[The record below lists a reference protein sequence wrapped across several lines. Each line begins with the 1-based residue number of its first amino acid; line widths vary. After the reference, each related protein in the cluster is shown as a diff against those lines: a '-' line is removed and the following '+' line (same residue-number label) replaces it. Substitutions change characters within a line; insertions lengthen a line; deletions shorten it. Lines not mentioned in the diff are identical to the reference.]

1 MFTLLIPSVFLL
13 NLEVL
18 DVKQAIKFMI
28 ISTMAFA
35 CMNGI
40 VKYLTHFSAF
50 QIVFFRSVGSL
61 FFTLGFLLKSNI
73 PILGNNRK
81 LLVLRG
87 LVGVTSMT
95 LFFMSTKY
103 LPIGTAVS
111 LRYMA
116 PIFAA
121 IFAIY
126 FLKEKIKR
134 FQWLFFVMAFVGV
147 LVLKGFDTQLD
158 SYGLILVFISAIFS
172 GLVYIVISK
181 IGKGDHP
188 VVVVNYFMVVSAI
201 VGGIL
206 SINNWTNPVGKEW
219 LMLFGL
225 GIFGYFGQVYMTK
238 AFQIASTNQVAP
250 LKYLEVIF
258 TLLLGV
264 LIFSEVYTIYSLL
277 GIALI
282 ICGLILNAAY
292 KGKK

>member
-1 MFTLLIPSVFLL
+1 ML
-13 NLEVL
+13 
-18 DVKQAIKFMI
+18 
-28 ISTMAFA
+28 ISTLAFA
-35 CMNGI
+35 CMNAI
-40 VKYLTHFSAF
+40 VKHLTHINAF
-50 QIVFFRSVGSL
+50 QIVFFRSVSSL
-61 FFTLGFLLKSNI
+61 FFTFGFLLKNKI
-73 PILGNNRK
+73 PLLGNKRK

-121 IFAIY
+121 VFAIF
-126 FLKEKIKR
+126 FLKEHIKPL
-134 FQWLFFVMAFVGV
+134 QWLFFTMAFAGV
-147 LVLKGFDTQLD
+147 LILKGFDSDLNA
-158 SYGLILVFISAIFS
+158 YGLILIIISAVFS

-188 VVVVNYFMVVSAI
+188 VVVVNYFMVISTVL
-201 VGGIL
+201 GGLL
-206 SINNWTNPVGKEW
+206 SINNWINPQGMEW
-219 LMLFGL
+219 LMLGSLGL
-225 GIFGYFGQVYMTK
+225 FGYFGQVYMTK

-264 LIFSEVYTIYSLL
+264 LLFSEVYTLYSLL
-277 GIALI
+277 GIAMI
-282 ICGLILNAAY
+282 ICGLVLNALY
-292 KGKK
+292 KGKNRSSLN